1 MSTTPDSTTFVSLF
15 HHEDQAKG
23 VVHDLIAAGVPA
35 DMIYTLDKRGSGDEE
50 QYKTTLEQLKVPPR
64 DIDHLLKE
72 IGKGGILI
80 AVAFASD
87 FTDRVEGIFQ
97 RHAATK
103 IDEAVIVN
111 GLMLDAS
118 DEPLNEAGNTASD
131 NGETLE
137 RPIVAGT
144 ASPKQ

>member
-1 MSTTPDSTTFVSLF
+1 MSTAPDSTTFVSLF

-23 VVHDLIAAGVPA
+23 VVHDLIEAGVPA
-35 DMIYTLDKRGSGDEE
+35 DVIYTLDKRGSGDAG
-50 QYKTTLEQLKVPPR
+50 QYKTTLEQLKVPAR
-64 DIDHLLKE
+64 DIDHLLEE

-111 GLMLDAS
+111 GETLAAS
-118 DEPLNEAGNTASD
+118 DEPLKEAGNVAGGYGDTV
-131 NGETLE
+131 E

-144 ASPKQ
+144 AAPKK

>member
-1 MSTTPDSTTFVSLF
+1 MSTAPDSTTFVSLF

-35 DMIYTLDKRGSGDEE
+35 DMIYTLDKRGSGDEG

-72 IGKGGILI
+72 IGKGGFLI

-103 IDEAVIVN
+103 IDEAVIVD
-111 GLMLDAS
+111 GVMLDAS
-118 DEPLNEAGNTASD
+118 DEPLKEVGNVAGDS
-131 NGETLE
+131 GETVE

-144 ASPKQ
+144 ASPKR